1 MNFVI
6 RAATGL
12 VLTAVTLALIAGGMW
27 RVMDSRSDSDSR
39 RSRDKTV
46 RAPWSMSSHS
56 IPSKRSRR

>member
-12 VLTAVTLALIAGGMW
+12 LLTAVTLALIAGGMW
-27 RVMDSRSDSDSR
+27 RVDSRSDSDSR